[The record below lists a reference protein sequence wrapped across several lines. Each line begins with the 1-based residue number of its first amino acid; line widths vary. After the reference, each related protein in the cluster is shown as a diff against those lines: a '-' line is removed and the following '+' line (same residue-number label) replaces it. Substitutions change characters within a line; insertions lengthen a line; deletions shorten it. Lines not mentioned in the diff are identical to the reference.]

1 MYIKYHPNT
10 LGIFLELLYVNGGSA
25 WQAGNN
31 LCCWTVMIQRTD
43 HNLDLV
49 RVFLYEFCDATT
61 HSRNIHPMGVTL
73 HKVGP
78 QMSQRKAY
86 TSRS

>member
-1 MYIKYHPNT
+1 M
-10 LGIFLELLYVNGGSA
+10 LYVNGGSA

-49 RVFLYEFCDATT
+49 RVFHYEFCDAAT
-61 HSRNIHPMGVTL
+61 HSRNIPMGVTL
-73 HKVGP
+73 HKVGL
-78 QMSQRKAY
+78 
-86 TSRS
+86 